1 MALGKREGTRIR
13 SFVMQRL
20 AMVGTVLMLVTLG
33 LANWLG
39 ADDRTSPADA
49 RARFN
54 AIPLDVTFPD
64 AEALIAERAAQSG
77 ADAAGSRV
85 DWSKLV
91 PVETIKNEV
100 ALESTLLKDATKN
113 PGFFKSSGA
122 KSAETHFS
130 MMAAMF
136 HMGTRYGAETPWD
149 KQNLTALRDL
159 TADAYQKAVFADDDA
174 YAAAQQSLKE
184 VDNWLTSGK
193 TAAEPAGNDPA
204 WSDEVLPFYAIM
216 RRMETAQRTKLQP
229 WTASQNDFVAKKDE
243 IIHEANVLA
252 ALAQIMMDESYPLA
266 GEGDYQNWAKTFRDN
281 ALGIAEATKA
291 GDFEKASD
299 FYRDNNVQCDS
310 CHGVYR

>member
-1 MALGKREGTRIR
+1 
-13 SFVMQRL
+13 MQRL
-20 AMVGTVLMLVTLG
+20 AICGTVLMLVTLG
-33 LANWLG
+33 LASWLG
-39 ADDRTSPADA
+39 ADDRTSTADA
-49 RARFN
+49 RSRFN

-64 AEALIAERAAQSG
+64 AEALIAERAAQAG
-77 ADAAGSRV
+77 TAAAGSRV
-85 DWSKLV
+85 DWSKLI
-91 PVETIKNEV
+91 PVDAIKNEI

-122 KSAETHFS
+122 KSAETHFA

-149 KQNLTALRDL
+149 ATSLAALRDM
-159 TADAYQKAVFADDDA
+159 TAEAYQMAVFADDDA
-174 YAAAQQSLKE
+174 FAAAQKSVKE

-193 TAAEPAGNDPA
+193 TTAEPAGNDPA

-216 RRMETAQRTKLQP
+216 RRMETAQRSKLQP

-243 IIHEANVLA
+243 LIHEATVLA

-266 GEGDYQNWAKTFRDN
+266 GEGDYLNWAKTFRDN
-281 ALGIAEATKA
+281 SLGIVEAAKA
-291 GDFEKASD
+291 NDFEKASD